1 MSPFDYVKS
10 LTKTKEY
17 IFDDQSEKTYN
28 NFLVNKSF
36 SYYSDCIFHSNL
48 INQYPNIEK
57 KMNYDYYYYFIS
69 KKSRFAAWK
78 KEDSGVLL
86 VLECIKKHFCCSD
99 KVAKEYYKLLSK
111 ENLKKLVKM
120 YEDIL

>member
-17 IFDDQSEKTYN
+17 IFDEQSEKSYN
-28 NFLVNKSF
+28 TFLVNKSF
-36 SYYSDCIFHSNL
+36 SYYQDCIFHSNL

-69 KKSRFAAWK
+69 KKSRFAPWK
-78 KEDSGVLL
+78 KEDENTLY
-86 VLECIKKHFCCSD
+86 VLECIKRYFSCSD
-99 KVAKEYYKLLSK
+99 KVAKEYIKILSE
-111 ENLKKLVKM
+111 ENIKHLVKI
-120 YEDIL
+120 YKDIV